1 MALIRR
7 RPLLL
12 GLTFV
17 LAIAVTFVFGFRAGV
32 HARRI
37 RRQNDPVRPW
47 MSVPFIAHT
56 HHVPPEILFQAIGVQ
71 PREHDRRPV
80 RQIARA
86 ENRPVADLVRDLE
99 NAIANARRNPQP
111 KAPGKAP

>member
-17 LAIAVTFVFGFRAGV
+17 LAIAVTFVFGFRAGA

-71 PREHDRRPV
+71 PRDTAV
-80 RQIARA
+80 RLSVDDPKRA
-86 ENRPVADLVRDLE
+86 
-99 NAIANARRNPQP
+99 PQHHLP
-111 KAPGKAP
+111 IGLQCQ

>member
-1 MALIRR
+1 MALIRPR
-7 RPLLL
+7 LLLL
-12 GLTFV
+12 GLAFV
-17 LAIAVTFVFGFRAGV
+17 LAIAGTFVFAFRAGA

-37 RRQNDPVRPW
+37 RHQNDPVHPW

-71 PREHDRRPV
+71 PRERDRRPL

-86 ENRPVADLVRDLE
+86 EHKPVAELVRDLE
-99 NAIANARRNPQP
+99 NAIA
-111 KAPGKAP
+111 KANGKAP